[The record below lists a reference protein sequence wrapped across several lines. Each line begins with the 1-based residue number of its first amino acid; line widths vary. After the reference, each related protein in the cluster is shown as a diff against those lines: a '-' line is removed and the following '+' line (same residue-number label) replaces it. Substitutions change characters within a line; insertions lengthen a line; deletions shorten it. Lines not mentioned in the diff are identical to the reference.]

1 MAETCRA
8 PSMSPASAVTSDF
21 LGESGT
27 RNVTAVSEL
36 VREPQGLGCAAGLR
50 LLRAGALPTPGESP
64 CADPAVCGVP
74 CDY

>member
-36 VREPQGLGCAAGLR
+36 VREPQGLGCAGFF
-50 LLRAGALPTPGESP
+50 
-64 CADPAVCGVP
+64 AVFVYFLFHGILWGWNP
-74 CDY
+74 FFATM